1 MNDDT
6 LYSIGE
12 LARRT
17 GLAVRTIRFYSDSGV
32 VPPTNRNPA
41 GYRFYDLDALV
52 RLDLVRTLRD
62 LGVDLATIKRVLE
75 REITVPEVA
84 ATHAE
89 ALDVQIRA
97 LRLRRAVL
105 QAVAKRGSSTE
116 ELRLMHQLAD
126 LSDEERR
133 RLVTDFIDEAFGGL
147 DANPEFVAMMR
158 SAMPELP
165 EDPAPAQLEA
175 WVELAQLVR
184 DPAFKAGVR
193 RAAEHQAA
201 ERADGDQ
208 TGLHHDLTD
217 LTIYVRERV
226 ESALAD
232 GIDPAGEEAR
242 PVLAELVARYAETF
256 DKTDTP
262 AYREKLVTR
271 LEVASDPLTERYC
284 LLLTAVNGTPVPPS
298 LAPVFG
304 WFLTALRQHPNP

>member
-17 GLAVRTIRFYSDSGV
+17 GLAVRTIRFYSDRGV
-32 VPPTNRNPA
+32 VPPTNRSPA
-41 GYRFYDLDALV
+41 GYRLYDLDALV

-62 LGVDLATIKRVLE
+62 LGVDLATIQRVLE
-75 REITVPEVA
+75 REISVPEVA
-84 ATHAE
+84 AAHAE

-97 LRLRRAVL
+97 LRVRRAVL
-105 QAVAKRGSSTE
+105 RAVAKRGSNPE
-116 ELRLMHQLAD
+116 ELRVMHQLAE

-133 RLVTDFIDEAFGGL
+133 RLINDFIDEAFGGL

-193 RAAEHQAA
+193 RAAEHQVA

-208 TGLHHDLTD
+208 TGLHHDLT
-217 LTIYVRERV
+217 IYVRERV
-226 ESALAD
+226 ESAIAD

-242 PVLAELVARYAETF
+242 PVLSDLVARYAETF
-256 DKTDTP
+256 DKLDNR

-271 LEVASDPLTERYC
+271 LEVASDPLTERYW
-284 LLLTAVNGTPVPPS
+284 LLLAAVNGTPVPPS